1 MERNDRR
8 LEAAVA
14 LGIITEQQAQAIRAI
29 APAHGERAP
38 RPPRAIDAATIGY
51 VLGAITVVAAMGW
64 FLADRW
70 EWLGPGGALA
80 TAVLYGVIL
89 VVVSQRLAREGFTTA
104 SGLAMLLAVGTVP
117 VATIALN
124 ELLGL
129 FARVPFD
136 GCHTS
141 DFDLLACRGEEL
153 LVELV
158 TIAAALLALR
168 RARFAPLVLPVA
180 ALSLRLLF
188 HLVDALGASPM
199 GYGTQGWVW
208 AIGASFTAAAA
219 YTAERRQSDDL
230 DIAFWLHFVSVVAAL
245 TATLQVV
252 GSEEF
257 YKHLLPAGAV
267 VAFAYALLMRRF
279 VHVVLGML
287 WFTGYV
293 FWLAA
298 SVFRDSPAFP
308 IVLAALGIA
317 VIVATVWVQRNAE
330 RLAARVGVVGG
341 TGRPRLPGGAALLLA
356 PALVAALMI
365 PMAVR
370 EDADRNAD
378 ARWSGERFARRTRAE
393 AIRTA
398 REEEA
403 RAAAAKDAK
412 ETPPPPQP

>member
-8 LEAAVA
+8 LDAAVA
-14 LGIITEQQAQAIRAI
+14 LGIITAQQAEAIRAI
-29 APAHGERAP
+29 APAPGARAP
-38 RPPRAIDAATIGY
+38 RPPRAIDAAAIGY

-80 TAVLYGVIL
+80 TAVLYGAIL
-89 VVVSQRLAREGFTTA
+89 IVVSRRLDREGFATPA
-104 SGLAMLLAVGTVP
+104 GLAMLLAVGTVP

-129 FARVPFD
+129 FVRVPFD

-158 TIAAALLALR
+158 TIAAALVALR
-168 RARFAPLVLPVA
+168 RVRFAPLVLPA
-180 ALSLRLLF
+180 AGLSLRLLF

-208 AIGASFTAAAA
+208 AIGASLTAAAA

-230 DIAFWLHFVSVVAAL
+230 DVAFWLHAVSVVAAI

-308 IVLAALGIA
+308 IVLAALGIG

-330 RLAARVGVVGG
+330 RLAARFGV
-341 TGRPRLPGGAALLLA
+341 TATSGRPRFPGGAALLLA

-370 EDADRNAD
+370 EDADRDAI
-378 ARWSGERFARRTRAE
+378 ARWNGERFARRTQAN
-393 AIRTA
+393 ALRTA

-403 RAAAAKDAK
+403 RAAAAKAAK